1 VCAVDSAVNEEGL
14 EEEQCY
20 EQELGDQDP
29 GQESPEGWEND
40 KCNPTL
46 DAYCCP
52 RFYKH
57 NLWPDL

>member
-1 VCAVDSAVNEEGL
+1 MCAVDSAVNEEGL

-29 GQESPEGWEND
+29 GQESPEGWENG

-46 DAYCCP
+46 
-52 RFYKH
+52 
-57 NLWPDL
+57 